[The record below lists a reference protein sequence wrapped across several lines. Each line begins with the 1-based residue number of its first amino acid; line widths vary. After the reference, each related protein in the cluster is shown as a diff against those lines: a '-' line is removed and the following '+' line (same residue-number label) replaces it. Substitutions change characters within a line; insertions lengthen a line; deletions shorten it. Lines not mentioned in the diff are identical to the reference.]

1 MALCNQFFIF
11 DLDCPVGKY
20 CPKGS
25 KSPINCP
32 DGTFSTRKGKHIK
45 IIFSLNIIHVTWF
58 LYENRTGKK
67 VSNELWMLP
76 S

>member
-1 MALCNQFFIF
+1 MALCKQFFIF

-45 IIFSLNIIHVTWF
+45 NYIFSTYHSRYLVS
-58 LYENRTGKK
+58 LLEQNRKQ
-67 VSNELWMLP
+67 VSNELHKP